1 MNINEKAM
9 LVKLS
14 ISQWSNRVIDRKVT
28 GEVAQRYDVEN
39 REDKYVKALLPN
51 SVIRPISNAVRDL
64 RAFHNA
70 NTLPWQEDGVR
81 ILSSANFFNYQQ
93 GIAQRRAKIEAEVD
107 TFLKAYPHWVEQ
119 ARTMRKGMFDET
131 QYPDRDSL
139 RQQYGVTVSFL
150 PFPDVSDFRV
160 DIDGDSMQEIKRQ
173 AEVAIKDTMASANEH
188 MIQRLRERVFLLL
201 SALADPVRVF
211 KNATFDSVLETAEL
225 VSLLNVSADTQVLL
239 AVSITKDA
247 MQGMS
252 LDALRSDPTYRSR
265 AADTLARLLE
275 SLTKQE

>member
-51 SVIRPISNAVRDL
+51 LVIKPISNAVRDL

-93 GIAQRRAKIEAEVD
+93 GIAQRRANIETEVEL
-107 TFLKAYPHWVEQ
+107 FLKAYPHWVEQ

-160 DIDGDSMQEIKRQ
+160 DIDDGSMQEIKRQ
-173 AEVAIKDTMASANEH
+173 AESAIKDTMASANEH
-188 MIQRLRERVFLLL
+188 MIQRLHERVFLLH

-247 MQGMS
+247 MLGMS
-252 LDALRSDPTYRSR
+252 LDALRADPAYRSR
-265 AADTLARLLE
+265 AADTLARLLA

>member
-51 SVIRPISNAVRDL
+51 NVIKPISNAVRDL

-93 GIAQRRAKIEAEVD
+93 GIAQRRANIETEVEL
-107 TFLKAYPHWVEQ
+107 FLKAYPHWVEQ

-160 DIDGDSMQEIKRQ
+160 DIDDGSMQEIKRQ
-173 AEVAIKDTMASANEH
+173 AESAIKDTMASANEH
-188 MIQRLRERVFLLL
+188 MIQRLRERVFLLH
-201 SALADPVRVF
+201 SALSDPVRVF

-247 MQGMS
+247 MLGMS
-252 LDALRSDPTYRSR
+252 LDALRADPAYRSR
-265 AADTLARLLE
+265 AAGTLARLLE